1 MKFRSGVL
9 HGEEVTEL
17 LNYANKNKFAL
28 PAVNV
33 VGTSSVNAVLQTA
46 KELNAPVIIQFS
58 NGGGSFYAGKQLDNT
73 NQKSAISGCISGA
86 YHVHLM
92 AKEYGVPVI
101 LHTDHCAKKLLP
113 WIDGLLEEGEEF
125 YKKEGLP
132 LYSSHMLDLSKE
144 PMEENL
150 DICCTYFDR
159 MSKMGM
165 TIEIEIGITGGEED
179 GVDNTDI
186 DASKLYTQPEEVNY
200 AYEKLIKISPNFI
213 IAAAFGNVHGVYKPG
228 NVKLTPRILKKSQE
242 YIEDKHKLNPNP
254 INFVFHGG
262 SGSTTNEI
270 REAINYGVIKM
281 NLDTDMQWA
290 FCKGV
295 NNYHTNNQ
303 AYLNKQIGNPEGDN
317 LPNKK
322 YYDPRKW
329 LLEGEKSMIDRLR
342 KSFSDL
348 NNINT
353 NI

>member
-9 HGEEVTEL
+9 HGKEVTEL
-17 LNYANKNKFAL
+17 LNYANENNFAL

-33 VGTSSVNAVLQTA
+33 VNTSTINAVLQTA

-58 NGGGSFYAGKQLDNT
+58 NGGGSFYAGKHLDNS
-73 NQKSAISGCISGA
+73 NQRAAISGCISGA
-86 YHVHLM
+86 YHVHMM
-92 AKEYGVPVI
+92 AKEYDVPVI

-113 WIDGLLEEGEEF
+113 WIDGIIEEGEEF

-132 LYSSHMLDLSKE
+132 LYSSHMLDLSEE
-144 PMEENL
+144 PIEENL
-150 DICCTYFDR
+150 DICCTYFER
-159 MSKMGM
+159 MNKMGM
-165 TIEIEIGITGGEED
+165 TIEIELGVTGGEED
-179 GVDNTDI
+179 GVDNTDV
-186 DASKLYTQPEEVNY
+186 DESKLYTKPEEVNY
-200 AYEKLIKISPNFI
+200 AYERLIKISPNFM

-228 NVKLTPRILKKSQE
+228 NVKLTPTILQKSQE
-242 YIEDKHKLNPNP
+242 YVSLMHKTNSNP

-262 SGSTTNEI
+262 SGSSTNEI
-270 REAINYGVIKM
+270 REAISYGAVKM

-290 FCKGV
+290 FFKGV
-295 NNYHTNNQ
+295 NDYHVKNQ
-303 AYLNKQIGNPEGDN
+303 EYLNSQIGNPDGEN

-329 LLEGEKSMIDRLR
+329 LLEGEKSMVERLR
-342 KSFSDL
+342 KSFTDL